1 MSLDPVLVEEVEVGH
16 RSAVEAE
23 VEVPGPLQ
31 PHCLCCRSHSGSHH
45 RRHHSQMLGPL
56 QLLLC

>member
-31 PHCLCCRSHSGSHH
+31 P
-45 RRHHSQMLGPL
+45 PL
-56 QLLLC
+56 PVLPLSFW